1 MIRSV
6 CKDCAS
12 PALDGHRYCQKHIAI
27 KRAKVPNRR
36 KYAKSTFKSDSS
48 EYDEKWRK
56 FQSRYLFDNPICVR
70 CKINGKIRAA
80 KDADH
85 IFPLSMYPS
94 LKFVKSNLQALC
106 RSCHSIKGA
115 RYEVKGEYPD
125 YKNRIIYTEPPM
137 AIDEWRS

>member
-12 PALDGHRYCQKHIAI
+12 PALDGHRYCQKHIAV
-27 KRAKVPNRR
+27 KRAKVPNRW
-36 KYAKSTFKSDSS
+36 KYEKSTFKSDSS

-94 LKFVKSNLQALC
+94 LKFVRSNLQALC
-106 RSCHSIKGA
+106 RSCHSKKTA
-115 RYEVKGEYPD
+115 RYEPRGMYPD
-125 YKNRIIYTEPPM
+125 YRNQIMHTEPPM